1 MAYKSRYTNVSLAKT
16 VHEGLQEISK
26 IILPHAN
33 LSMSKTIAVLVAK
46 YQKENE
52 QNHQQQ

>member
-1 MAYKSRYTNVSLAKT
+1 MADKTRYTNVSLAKT

-26 IILPHAN
+26 IILAHAN

>member
-1 MAYKSRYTNVSLAKT
+1 MADKTRYTNVSLAKT
-16 VHEGLQEISK
+16 VHESLQEISK

>member
-1 MAYKSRYTNVSLAKT
+1 MADKSRYTNISLAKT

>member
-1 MAYKSRYTNVSLAKT
+1 MADKSRYTNVLLAKT
-16 VHEGLQEISK
+16 VHERLQEISK

>member
-1 MAYKSRYTNVSLAKT
+1 MADKSRYTNVSLAKT

-52 QNHQQQ
+52 QNNQQQ

>member
-1 MAYKSRYTNVSLAKT
+1 MADKSRYTNVSLAKT

-26 IILPHAN
+26 IILPPAN

>member
-1 MAYKSRYTNVSLAKT
+1 MADKTRYTNVSLAKT

-26 IILPHAN
+26 VILPYAN

>member
-1 MAYKSRYTNVSLAKT
+1 MAEKTRYTKESLAKT
-16 VHEGLQEISK
+16 IHEGLQEVSK
-26 IILPHAN
+26 KILPHAN

-52 QNHQQQ
+52 QNYQQQ

>member
-1 MAYKSRYTNVSLAKT
+1 MADKSRYTNVSLAKK

-26 IILPHAN
+26 
-33 LSMSKTIAVLVAK
+33 K
-46 YQKENE
+46 NE

>member
-1 MAYKSRYTNVSLAKT
+1 MADRTRYTNVSLAKT
-16 VHEGLQEISK
+16 VHKGLQEISK

-33 LSMSKTIAVLVAK
+33 LSMSKTIEVLVAK

>member
-1 MAYKSRYTNVSLAKT
+1 MADRSRYTNVSLAKT

-46 YQKENE
+46 YKKK
-52 QNHQQQ
+52 

>member
-1 MAYKSRYTNVSLAKT
+1 MADKTRYTNVSLAKT

-26 IILPHAN
+26 VILPHAN

-52 QNHQQQ
+52 QNYQQQ

>member
-1 MAYKSRYTNVSLAKT
+1 MADKTRYTNVSLAKT

-26 IILPHAN
+26 KILPHAN
-33 LSMSKTIAVLVAK
+33 LSMSKTIAVLDAK

-52 QNHQQQ
+52 QNY

>member
-1 MAYKSRYTNVSLAKT
+1 MADKSRYTNVSLAKT

-52 QNHQQQ
+52 QNYQQQ

>member
-1 MAYKSRYTNVSLAKT
+1 MADKSRYTNVSLAKT

-46 YQKENE
+46 YKQKNE

>member
-1 MAYKSRYTNVSLAKT
+1 MADKTRYTNVSLAKT

-26 IILPHAN
+26 KILPHAN
-33 LSMSKTIAVLVAK
+33 LSMSKTIEVLVDK

-52 QNHQQQ
+52 QNYQQQ

>member
-1 MAYKSRYTNVSLAKT
+1 MADKSRYTNVSLAKK

-52 QNHQQQ
+52 QNYQQQ

>member
-1 MAYKSRYTNVSLAKT
+1 MADKTKYTNVSLAKT

-26 IILPHAN
+26 VILPHAN

-52 QNHQQQ
+52 QNYQQQ

>member
-1 MAYKSRYTNVSLAKT
+1 MADKTRYTNVSLDKI
-16 VHEGLQEISK
+16 VHEGLQEISRE
-26 IILPHAN
+26 ISPLAH

-46 YQKENE
+46 YKKKNE

>member
-1 MAYKSRYTNVSLAKT
+1 MADKTRYTNVSLAKI
-16 VHEGLQEISK
+16 VHEGLQEISRE
-26 IILPHAN
+26 ISPLAH

-46 YQKENE
+46 YKKKNE

>member
-1 MAYKSRYTNVSLAKT
+1 MADKSRYTNISLGKT

-33 LSMSKTIAVLVAK
+33 LSMSKTIAVLVAR

>member
-1 MAYKSRYTNVSLAKT
+1 MADKTRYTNVSLAKA

-26 IILPHAN
+26 VILPHAN

-52 QNHQQQ
+52 QNNQQQ

>member
-1 MAYKSRYTNVSLAKT
+1 MADKTRYTNVSLAKT

-52 QNHQQQ
+52 QNYQQQ

>member
-1 MAYKSRYTNVSLAKT
+1 MADKSRYTNVSLAKT

-33 LSMSKTIAVLVAK
+33 LSMSKTIAVLIAK

-52 QNHQQQ
+52 QNYQQQ